1 MLHAGEGTG
10 YCYLFQDMLFEG
22 RWVLS
27 SAHQVTWSIRVNVVT
42 KYIKTKVLDLSNNS
56 NIFRKVRDLVQGDC
70 ISFEFFAND
79 IA

>member
-1 MLHAGEGTG
+1 MLVKVPGTVTFFKI
-10 YCYLFQDMLFEG
+10 LLFEG

-27 SAHQVTWSIRVNVVT
+27 AHQATWSIRVNVVT

>member
-1 MLHAGEGTG
+1 MLVKVPGTVTFFKI
-10 YCYLFQDMLFEG
+10 LLFEG

-27 SAHQVTWSIRVNVVT
+27 SAHQATWSIRVNVVT